1 MLRRRAVSVVAV
13 VALVTLAVACTRS
26 NSEVETGGAPAS
38 NAASS
43 NAGSSDTSGGGSGS
57 STAKSG
63 LAAGDFGTLKQVC
76 GGGTKAQVAPGT
88 VGVDGDTISLGVFSD
103 PGQSARPGLN
113 QELFDASDVFVD
125 WCNSLGG
132 INGFKLKSDHHDA
145 ALFNV
150 KPQMQLACVQDF
162 FLVGGGVVFDDTGE
176 PTRLGCLLPN
186 DPGYVVSA
194 ASRGADLLES
204 INPSSIQSV
213 NWGMA
218 RMLNEKF
225 PDAKDHIG
233 YMTGNLP
240 SLQLVNAQYQGAG
253 AHYGWKKVYD
263 GQYNAAGESS
273 WTSYALAVKSA
284 GVKGLY
290 YTGEPENLGKLI
302 AAFSQIGYKLDF
314 VASTV
319 NHYDVKLL
327 DNAGK
332 TFDNA
337 PVYLL
342 GQFST
347 FDQKPPAPTITQYE
361 QLFQQFKPNGK
372 SHAGLGLNAFSA
384 WLFFAESLK
393 QCSTISRKCVY
404 DAMAKTTKWD
414 AGGLQA
420 TADPASNKPSDCFT
434 VIHATNSGFKVEP
447 WKAND
452 GIFNCD
458 PQNVVTIS
466 QHLGDGA
473 TLASVGKSMAD
484 FK

>member
-1 MLRRRAVSVVAV
+1 MVRRRAVSVLVLS
-13 VALVTLAVACTRS
+13 ALLALSVACTRS
-26 NSEVETGGAPAS
+26 NSEVETGGAPVAS
-38 NAASS
+38 GGSSSGGSTDTGGGAAAS
-43 NAGSSDTSGGGSGS
+43 GT
-57 STAKSG
+57 
-63 LAAGDFGTLKQVC
+63 AAGDFGTLKKVC
-76 GGGTKAQVAPGT
+76 GGGTKAQVAPDT
-88 VGVDGDTISLGVFSD
+88 VGVQGDTISLGVFSD

-132 INGFKLKSDHHDA
+132 INGFKLKANHHDA

-150 KPQMQLACVQDF
+150 KPKMQEACLEDF

-194 ASRGADLLES
+194 ASRGADLLVS
-204 INPSSIQSV
+204 INPASIQAV

-218 RMLNEKF
+218 RTLNEKY
-225 PDAKDHIG
+225 PQAKGHIG

-253 AHYGWKKVYD
+253 EHFGWKTVYD
-263 GQYNAAGESS
+263 AQYNAAGEST
-273 WTSYALAVKSA
+273 WTPYALAVKNA
-284 GVKGLY
+284 GVRGLY
-290 YTGEPENLGKLI
+290 YTGEPENLGKLV

-314 VASTV
+314 IASTV

-337 PVYLL
+337 PVYLE

-347 FDQKPPAPTITQYE
+347 FDQKPAAPTITEYL

-384 WLFFAESLK
+384 WLLFAESLK

-404 DAMAKTTKWD
+404 EAMAKTSTWD

-420 TADPASNKPSDCFT
+420 TANPASNKPGNCFT
-434 VIHATNSGFKVEP
+434 VIHATNTGFKIEP

-458 PQNVVTIS
+458 PANVVTIPTK
-466 QHLGDGA
+466 LGDGA

-484 FK
+484 LK